1 VLGRHASCLGLGDLR
16 QHLVSTPAPV
26 QVTGDGALPGHAV
39 EITIEHKDGSRIRA
53 TLSLSQVEAGGQ
65 RRTIAYVRDITAE
78 ADRRARLALL
88 SEVADRT
95 NRAVVVTDPDRRIVY
110 INAAFTG
117 MFGYTPEEA
126 TGRQPRELLVGRHT
140 DPGTLARLQSW
151 LGEENGGEEEVLAY
165 DKNGDEIWVSA
176 NVKAFRN
183 RRGRVKY
190 MFALLTDITE
200 TRQLWSLQ
208 QLIMSALADEIPLT
222 EIADRLCRRVEEIA
236 PDVVSSLLH
245 IDAAGLIHPL
255 GGPSLPEETIRG
267 RWRA

>member
-1 VLGRHASCLGLGDLR
+1 
-16 QHLVSTPAPV
+16 
-26 QVTGDGALPGHAV
+26 VTGDGALPGHAV